1 MLRIH
6 QINDAMKKTRKF
18 TLLLLL
24 PMVFIP
30 SLFAQTP
37 RGNARDGS
45 FFTPEALPY
54 SVLRMREFMPT
65 TNVPRGNKVRLT
77 PFRYALEEE
86 AIDRL
91 MFVPTG
97 KTEPITWRESL
108 ELNYTDGIII
118 LHSGRVIYERYFGE
132 MNSTS
137 LHALMSVTK
146 SFTGTLAAI
155 LVAEGKLSPSMR
167 VDYYL
172 PELAGSG
179 FGDATVREVMDM
191 TTAIAYSE
199 DYTDPNAE
207 VWGFSAAGN
216 SMIEHPA
223 GTPQGYHD
231 YLATVKK
238 EGRHGEKFGYR
249 TVNTDVLGW
258 IVERVGGAPLAEQL
272 RERFWSRMGME
283 QDAYYQIDATGTAFA
298 GGGLNAALRDL
309 ARFGEMMRRGGKW
322 HGAQIVPSE
331 VIEDIRHGGER
342 APFAASSHEE
352 KLPGW
357 CYRNMWWV
365 TNNPNGAY
373 MARGVHGQAIYID
386 PAAEMVIVRVA
397 SNPLASNLL
406 IDPLSLPA
414 YQADRKSVV

>member
-1 MLRIH
+1 
-6 QINDAMKKTRKF
+6 MKSLSCF
-18 TLLLLL
+18 AITLLALIMISPLN
-24 PMVFIP
+24 
-30 SLFAQTP
+30 SSAQTA

-65 TNVPRGNKVRLT
+65 TNVPRGNDVHLT
-77 PFRYALEEE
+77 SFRYSLDEE

-91 MFVPTG
+91 TFIPTG
-97 KTEPITWRESL
+97 ATEPITWRQSL
-108 ELNYTDGIII
+108 DENHTDGIII
-118 LHSGRVIYERYFGE
+118 LHDGKIIYERYFGE

-155 LVAEGKLSPSMR
+155 LVVEGKLNPSLR

-191 TTAIAYSE
+191 TTAIRYSE

-216 SMIEHPA
+216 AMLPHPA
-223 GTPQGYHD
+223 GTPQGFHD
-231 YLATVKK
+231 YIPTIKK
-238 EGRHGEKFGYR
+238 EGTHGEKFGYR
-249 TVNTDVLGW
+249 TINTDVLGW
-258 IVERVGGAPLAEQL
+258 IIERVGGAPLAEQL
-272 RERFWSRMGME
+272 RERIWSRMGME
-283 QDAYYQIDATGTAFA
+283 QDAYYQVDATGVAFA

-309 ARFGEMMRRGGKW
+309 ARFGEMMRRGGRW
-322 HGAQIVPSE
+322 HHQQIVPRE
-331 VIEDIRHGGER
+331 VIDDIRFGGDK
-342 APFAASSHEE
+342 APFAASDMAS

-357 CYRNMWWV
+357 NYRNMWWV
-365 TNNPNGAY
+365 SNNANGAY

-397 SNPLASNLL
+397 SHPLASNIL
-406 IDPLSLPA
+406 IDSTSLPA
-414 YQADRKSVV
+414 YQAVADYLMGH

>member
-1 MLRIH
+1 M
-6 QINDAMKKTRKF
+6 NTTKKCLWA
-18 TLLLLL
+18 LLLATMTYT
-24 PMVFIP
+24 PF
-30 SLFAQTP
+30 LFAQTP

-45 FFTPEALPY
+45 FFTPDALPF
-54 SVLRMREFMPT
+54 SVLHMREFMPT
-65 TNVPRGNKVRLT
+65 TNVPRGNEVRLT
-77 PFRYALEEE
+77 PFRYAVKEE
-86 AIDRL
+86 AIDKVT
-91 MFVPTG
+91 FVPTG

-108 ELNYTDGIII
+108 ELNYTDGILI
-118 LHSGRVIYERYFGE
+118 LHRGRVVYERYFGRMTPE
-132 MNSTS
+132 SV
-137 LHALMSVTK
+137 HALMSVTK

-155 LVAEGKLSPSMR
+155 LVAEDKLDPRMR

-179 FGDATVREVMDM
+179 FGDATVRQVMDM

-199 DYTDPNAE
+199 EYTDPNAE
-207 VWGFSAAGN
+207 VWAFSAAGN
-216 SMIEHPA
+216 AMIEHPA
-223 GTPQGYHD
+223 GTPQGYHE

-238 EGRHGEKFGYR
+238 NGRHGEKFGYR
-249 TVNTDVLGW
+249 TVNSDVLGW
-258 IVERVGGAPLAEQL
+258 IVERVGGAPVEEQL
-272 RERFWSRMGME
+272 RARIWSRMGME
-283 QDAYYQIDATGTAFA
+283 QDAYYQVDAVGTAFA

-322 HGAQIVPSE
+322 HGQQIVPKA
-331 VIEDIRHGGER
+331 VVEDIRFGGER

-365 TNNPNGAY
+365 TNNTNGAF

-414 YQADRKSVV
+414 YQAVADFLMQD